1 MRAHDAAH
9 IGENHPWATYP
20 VDQIKTKP
28 ALAENR
34 QRFFFAQIQK
44 GGDLM

>member
-1 MRAHDAAH
+1 MMQPC
-9 IGENHPWATYP
+9 IGENHPRAVHP
-20 VDQIKTKP
+20 VDQIKPNQRWRKD
-28 ALAENR
+28 R